1 VTPPSDR
8 PPTLARELGARAQA
22 IEHALEHAVTEQI
35 EHGLHAAEESIAR
48 RFGTRAVRAFRLALR
63 AIGWL
68 IVLTFFAIALTM
80 LVARYWLLPRANE
93 WRQQIEGIASSAL
106 QAPVRIGRIE
116 ASWRGLNPTLAL
128 GDVAVTGQSG
138 MAVLSL
144 PRIEGTLSWASVPAL
159 EPRFSRLRIYAPELA
174 VTLLGQGRVSVAG
187 FIIDPADTTGDG
199 RALDWLLS
207 QDGVVIRDARVLLRD
222 ERGGTPREI
231 VFSDADLLL
240 DSGLGTTRF
249 GLQLAPPPAI
259 AAAVDLRGEFSRPTF
274 GRLSDFKRW
283 RGELFAQVDY
293 VDLAQA
299 NDWVHAP
306 LDVHRAQGA
315 LRAWIRVDGT
325 EVVGATADLALTN
338 VDARLAPDLEP
349 LQLSSFQGRVMQKR
363 WGDEARGGQEVGF
376 TGVTFVLASGVNFPP
391 LDLAYRAT
399 RSDAGPRHV
408 ELEGARVDLK
418 GVAAIATHLPIGR
431 ELLDAMVRYAPTGRL
446 AEFSLQWD
454 GEEPHWATMSAKA
467 RFEELSVAAQ
477 PARPDAPDSAP
488 TPGFERLSGIVQ
500 LDRGTGSLQ
509 LTSRDAALVFPGVF
523 HEPRIP
529 LNQLAADLRWKS
541 GSMAELKIA
550 QLVLSN
556 ADLELSASGTWR
568 APAAGHSGPGTA
580 DLTARIG
587 RLDVRN
593 AHRYVPASA
602 GEGTLSW
609 LQHALI
615 EGQLTDGAV
624 RVRGDLASFPFTTP
638 ADGEFR
644 ATGRIRN
651 VVLDVAP
658 STGPNGERTPGRP
671 WPLISDIDGDLVFE
685 RQAMTFRAQRGTIG
699 GARIADATARIPDL
713 TRNAALEVRGRVEGA
728 LAGIVSYVNSS
739 PVAAMIGDVT
749 RGAEVKGAAKVDLKL
764 DVPLAG
770 AGAIRVTGALQFQ
783 NNDLVLPDVP
793 PFTRVNGSLAFNE
806 RGVRFENLTTGFLGG
821 QARLDASTRDDG
833 AVMIN
838 AVGSATPAGLRRA
851 LDVDMVQRIL
861 DRTQGTARYS
871 ANLTAQRGSMS
882 LQADSDLIGLTI
894 DGIAPLRKT
903 AGESLP
909 LRFEKSIRGA
919 QDELRV
925 TAGRLLGV
933 HIERRQSDAGMQL
946 ARGVIALNEPANL
959 PERGLLVLVAMPR
972 IDVEAWADWLGIG
985 AEPATPRAP
994 GTSDSEMR
1002 IDHIALR
1009 TPELIVN
1016 NRSFR
1021 NVTLGATRTDAGG
1034 YDANVVSDGAAGYI
1048 GWRPGAKGSTGG
1060 AGLGL
1065 VTARLS
1071 KLQIAGN
1078 RKSDVVDVLR
1088 VPARRLPALE
1098 VEVENFELGDMKL
1111 GRLDLSAANVGTGD
1125 SAAWKVSRLDLVNP
1139 DMKLAAQGDWLPGA
1153 TGALR
1158 TQVRFAFDVKD
1169 VGATLGRFGMR
1180 DAVARGRGKL
1190 EGNLEWVGS
1199 PIEINY
1205 PTMSGALSLRVEDG
1219 RFLKVDTRGAGRLLT
1234 LLSLQSLSQTLL
1246 TDTRETFGEGFAFSS
1261 IRADATVARGVI
1273 STQDF
1278 RMAGTGAAALMS
1290 GTVNLNNETQQLHLI
1305 VLPEIDASTAALAVA
1320 VANPIVGLGALLANT
1335 VLKGTLSRAFALEY
1349 DISGNWSDPVVVR
1362 RGRITPPPTEQPR

>member
-1 VTPPSDR
+1 MTPPSDR

-22 IEHALEHAVTEQI
+22 IEHALEHAVAEQI

-48 RFGTRAVRAFRLALR
+48 RFGARAVGAFRLALR
-63 AIGWL
+63 GIGWL
-68 IVLTFFAIALTM
+68 IVLSFFTLGLTM
-80 LVARYWLLPRANE
+80 LVARYWLLPRVDE

-116 ASWRGLNPTLAL
+116 ASWRGLNPMLAL
-128 GDVAVTGQSG
+128 SDVAISGQSG
-138 MAVLSL
+138 TAVLSL
-144 PRIEGTLSWASVPAL
+144 PRIEGTLSWTSVPAL

-174 VTLLGQGRVSVAG
+174 VTLLEGGRVSVAG

-199 RALDWLLS
+199 RALDWLLA
-207 QDGVVIRDARVLLRD
+207 QDGVVIRDARVRLRD
-222 ERGGTPREI
+222 ERSATPREI

-240 DSGLGTTRF
+240 DTGLGTTRF

-299 NDWVHAP
+299 NDWLHAP
-306 LDVHRAQGA
+306 LAVHRAQGA
-315 LRAWIRVDGT
+315 LRTWIRIDGT

-338 VDARLAPDLEP
+338 VDARLAPDLES
-349 LQLSSFQGRVMQKR
+349 LKLSSFQGRVTQKR
-363 WGDEARGGQEVGF
+363 WGDEARGGQQYGL

-391 LDLAYRAT
+391 LDLTYRAT
-399 RSDAGPRHV
+399 RSDAGPRRV

-431 ELLDAMVRYAPTGRL
+431 ELLGLIARYAPAGRL

-454 GEEPHWATMSAKA
+454 GDEPRFATLAAKA
-467 RFEELSVAAQ
+467 RFENLSVAAQ
-477 PARPDAPDSAP
+477 PARPDAPDVAP
-488 TPGFERLSGIVQ
+488 TPGFERLSGIIQ

-509 LTSRDAALVFPGVF
+509 LTSRDAALVLPGVF
-523 HEPRIP
+523 REPRIP
-529 LNQLAADLRWKS
+529 LNQLTADLRWKS
-541 GSMAELKIA
+541 GSTAELKIA

-568 APAAGHSGPGTA
+568 GPTAGGSGPGTA
-580 DLTARIG
+580 DLSARIA
-587 RLDVRN
+587 RLEARN
-593 AHRYVPASA
+593 AHRYVPTAA
-602 GEGTLSW
+602 GEATLSW
-609 LQHALI
+609 LQHALL

-624 RVRGDLASFPFTTP
+624 RLRGDLANFPFTAPT
-638 ADGEFR
+638 DGEFR
-644 ATGRIRN
+644 ATGNLRN

-658 STGPNGERTPGRP
+658 ATGPNGERTPGKP
-671 WPLISDIDGDLVFE
+671 WPLLRDIDGDLVFE
-685 RQAMTFRAQRGTIG
+685 RQAMTFRAQRGTLG
-699 GARIADATARIPDL
+699 GARIAEATARIPDL

-728 LAGIVSYVNSS
+728 LAGIVNYVNTS
-739 PVAAMIGDVT
+739 PVAGMIGDVT
-749 RGAEVKGAAKVDLKL
+749 RGAEAKGPAKVDLKL

-770 AGAIRVTGALQFQ
+770 AGAVRVTGALQFQ
-783 NNDLVLPDVP
+783 NNDLTLPDVP
-793 PFTRVNGSLAFNE
+793 PFARVNGALAFNE

-833 AVMIN
+833 AVTIT

-861 DRTQGTARYS
+861 DRTQGSARYNAS
-871 ANLTAQRGSMS
+871 LTAQRGAMT
-882 LQADSDLIGLTI
+882 LQAESDLIGMTI
-894 DGIAPLRKT
+894 DGIAPLRKA
-903 AGESLP
+903 AGESMP
-909 LRFEKSIRGA
+909 LRFEKSTKGA
-919 QDELRV
+919 QDTLRV
-925 TAGRLLGV
+925 TAGRVIAV
-933 HIERRQSDAGMQL
+933 HLERRLSEAGMQL

-959 PERGLLVLVAMPR
+959 PERGLLVLVALPR

-985 AEPATPRAP
+985 AEPAAARAP
-994 GTSDSEMR
+994 GAPEDDIR
-1002 IDHIALR
+1002 IDYIALR

-1021 NVTLGATRTDAGG
+1021 NVTLGASRTDAGG
-1034 YDANVVSDGAAGYI
+1034 YDANVVSDGATGYV

-1065 VTARLS
+1065 VSARLS
-1071 KLQIAGN
+1071 KLHIDN
-1078 RKSDVVDVLR
+1078 SRKSDVVDILR
-1088 VPARRLPALE
+1088 APARRLPALE
-1098 VEVENFELGDMKL
+1098 VEVENFELGEMKL
-1111 GRLDLSAANVGTGD
+1111 GRLELSAANVGTGN
-1125 SAAWKVSRLDLVNP
+1125 SAAWKVNRLDVVNP
-1139 DMKLAAQGDWLPGA
+1139 DMKLTAYGEWLPGA
-1153 TGALR
+1153 AGALR
-1158 TQVRFAFDVKD
+1158 TQVRFAFDAKD

-1180 DAVARGRGKL
+1180 GAVARGHGKL
-1190 EGNLEWVGS
+1190 EGNLEWAGS

-1246 TDTRETFGEGFAFSS
+1246 TDTREAFGEGFAFSS
-1261 IRADATVARGVI
+1261 IRADATVARGII

-1305 VLPEIDASTAALAVA
+1305 VLPEVDASTAALAVA
-1320 VANPIVGLGALLANT
+1320 IANPIVGLGALLANT
-1335 VLKGTLSRAFALEY
+1335 VLKGTLSKAFALEY
-1349 DISGNWSDPVVVR
+1349 DISGSWSDPVVVR
-1362 RGRITPPPTEQPR
+1362 RGRITPTPTEQPR